1 MFTSTGLIMMP
12 RGRPTVHCHKD
23 IGPVMEEDSPP
34 FCFSCEQLFPDRTW
48 LEEHSCAAVSYIC
61 SCGTEFSYYI
71 DMLEHSGEHEPG
83 YAVLNHAT
91 IQMRRLAKH
100 QEQEE
105 QLRKLESV
113 GQGPSTGPTCEITP
127 SACTT
132 TYSSQLPFRSA
143 QMPKMPLIYTRIS
156 KGHLLSEPIPTSTF
170 NAPANLESLTVD
182 LWPKFQ
188 PVVLI
193 KTSRKCAAD
202 KPYCCSKCV
211 EGFTTKDN
219 LIVHYSTHVEK
230 KVFGCLGC
238 GELLSGNKSMP
249 HHHLCDSASTKF
261 NPKFI
266 TACPK
271 QNYRSSYG
279 LLNENFRRG
288 GPVTFPKDLKR
299 LTLPKQIKGFNCRIC
314 QVSFATIQLLQRH
327 KCIKAHE
334 FVNRQAMLFAKHPNR
349 CMKEKSLKDPYPY
362 PHRNVQKM
370 FGINIQASSHVYHNK
385 AARPETFPDGA
396 TKKEI
401 DVDDDCY
408 VVESSPGNSTQVFQQ
423 LSSAIPVIKI

>member
-1 MFTSTGLIMMP
+1 
-12 RGRPTVHCHKD
+12 
-23 IGPVMEEDSPP
+23 MEEDPPP

-105 QLRKLESV
+105 QLRKLESI
-113 GQGPSTGPTCEITP
+113 GQGPSTEPRCEIAP
-127 SACTT
+127 SSCATT
-132 TYSSQLPFRSA
+132 HSSQLPFRSPHV
-143 QMPKMPLIYTRIS
+143 PKVPLIYAHIS
-156 KGHLLSEPIPTSTF
+156 KGVLSSKPVSTSNF
-170 NAPANLESLTVD
+170 DASANLRSPTVD

-193 KTSRKCAAD
+193 RTSSKCAAN
-202 KPYCCSKCV
+202 KPYCCSKCD
-211 EGFTTKDN
+211 EGFSTTDN
-219 LIVHYSTHVEK
+219 LIVHYNTHIVK

-238 GELLSGNKSMP
+238 GALLSGKMSIP
-249 HHHLCDSASTKF
+249 HHHQCGSASKTF

-271 QNYRSSYG
+271 QNYQSPYG
-279 LLNENFRRG
+279 LMNKNCRG
-288 GPVTFPKDLKR
+288 VGPITFPKDLR
-299 LTLPKQIKGFNCRIC
+299 QLTLPKPIKGFNCRIC
-314 QVSFATIQLLQRH
+314 QVYFATIQLLQRH

-334 FVNRQAMLFAKHPNR
+334 FVNRQAMVFAKHPNR
-349 CMKEKSLKDPYPY
+349 CVKEKSLKGPYPS
-362 PHRNVQKM
+362 PLRNVKKM
-370 FGINIQASSHVYHNK
+370 FGIDIKTSSHVYHKK
-385 AARPETFPDGA
+385 AARPETFPDKA

-408 VVESSPGNSTQVFQQ
+408 VVESSPGNSTHVLQQ